1 MTKENKIEDNPKQQ
15 EEQKE
20 SIGQKLKN
28 KLDPKIKKIEELE
41 KQLSEAKSDYLRTYA
56 DFDNYRKRKEKEMLE
71 IKDKAIVNFVLE
83 LLPAIDN
90 FEMSLK
96 MTDNKE
102 MFIKGVEMI
111 NTNLKDTLKEH
122 QFIEYIPKEGE
133 DFNPHKHDP
142 ILIEDKTKQPGKVL
156 AIIKKGYLYKSTII
170 RPARV
175 QIAKEEETKII
186 KEDNLKKEE

>member
-1 MTKENKIEDNPKQQ
+1 MKEENKIEENLNL
-15 EEQKE
+15 EKE
-20 SIGQKLKN
+20 NKENIGQKLKN
-28 KLDPKIKKIEELE
+28 KLDPKAKKIEELE
-41 KQLSEAKSDYLRTYA
+41 KELSQLKSDYLRVYA
-56 DFDNYRKRKEKEMLE
+56 DFDNFRKRKEKEMLE
-71 IKDKAIVNFVLE
+71 IKDKAIINFVLE

-111 NTNLKDTLKEH
+111 NNNLKDILKEH

-142 ILIEDKTKQPGKVL
+142 ILIEDKTKEPGKVL
-156 AIIKKGYLYKSTII
+156 ATVKKGYLYKNIII
-170 RPARV
+170 RPAKV
-175 QIAKEEETKII
+175 HVVKEEEKKDII
-186 KEDNLKKEE
+186 EENLEKEE